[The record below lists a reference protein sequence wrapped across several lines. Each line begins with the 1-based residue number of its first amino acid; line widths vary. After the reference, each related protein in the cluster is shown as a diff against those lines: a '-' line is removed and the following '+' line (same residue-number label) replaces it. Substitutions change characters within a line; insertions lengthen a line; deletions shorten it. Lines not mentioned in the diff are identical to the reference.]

1 MTTALTRRERERQRH
16 RREILAAALEVFSRK
31 GFEGATMAEI
41 ARQAEFAVGTLYKFF
56 KDKQAL
62 YRALLLDSAREFER
76 ELLAALDA
84 PGTEI
89 EKIERYIE
97 TKARVILRHI
107 PAARLYFAQSAGT
120 FISPLMGFDRELRAM
135 YARLFERLV
144 SVMRVG
150 MRKKMLADLPPRALA
165 LGLEGVSNSFLTAL
179 IEQPEEYAAE
189 EISTFIKRIF
199 FEGVAL
205 AGRAN
210 RAVPNKNLAQ

>member
-165 LGLEGVSNSFLTAL
+165 LGLSATRS
-179 IEQPEEYAAE
+179 
-189 EISTFIKRIF
+189 
-199 FEGVAL
+199 
-205 AGRAN
+205 
-210 RAVPNKNLAQ
+210 